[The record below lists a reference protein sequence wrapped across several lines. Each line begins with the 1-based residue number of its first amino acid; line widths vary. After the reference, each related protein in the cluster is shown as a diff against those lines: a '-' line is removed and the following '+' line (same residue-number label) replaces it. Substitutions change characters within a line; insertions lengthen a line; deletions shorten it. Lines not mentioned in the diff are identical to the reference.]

1 MNCQNNIPL
10 IPGSLAVVVGA
21 GRSGLAAAR
30 LLGTLGLKVRI
41 LEKKNNPSL
50 CTLAQAEG
58 WELLLGEHSSEQFKG
73 AAVIIPSPGVPVSA
87 LLPFL
92 PAEAQNLIMGEMELA
107 YTQLV
112 ARKSKEAII
121 AITGTSGKTT
131 TASICAAML
140 EEAGKKV
147 FLGGNI
153 GVPLSEYLLASEL
166 AGAQTGERPN
176 ALPNLLADVLVLEVS
191 SFQLQTCRSF
201 RPNVAMLL
209 NISENHLDYHAD
221 MAEYSDAKFKLF
233 ACQTSSDY
241 AIFPEEMRADA
252 LVQSL
257 AAQKIFFKTGNN
269 FPNTSLLGQH
279 NQLNLEAAWQAVHA
293 LELLGLEGLSLQA
306 AQNAAANFQAIEHRL
321 ERLPEING
329 VMFVNDSKSTTVDS
343 LRVALNA
350 MNRPVL
356 LLAGGVFKGGDLTAL
371 IPLIKEKVRAVGLF
385 GASREVFETAWQSVT
400 DVSWSPSL
408 EEACKKLL
416 AKAQRGDVLLLS
428 PATASFDLYSN
439 YKERG
444 NDFKRI
450 WESLQ

>member
-140 EEAGKKV
+140 EQAGKKV

-153 GVPLSEYLLASEL
+153 GTPLSEYVLASGQANEK
-166 AGAQTGERPN
+166 
-176 ALPNLLADVLVLEVS
+176 ADVLVLEVS

-201 RPNVAMLL
+201 RPQVGMFL
-209 NISENHLDYHAD
+209 NISENHLDYHVD
-221 MAEYSDAKFKLF
+221 MAEYRDAKFKLF
-233 ACQTSSDY
+233 ACQTASDY
-241 AIFPEEMRADA
+241 AIFPEKMSSDA
-252 LVQSL
+252 QVQSL
-257 AAQKIFFKTGNN
+257 AAQKIFFKVGSN
-269 FPNTSLLGQH
+269 FTHTSLLGEH
-279 NQLNLEAAWQAVHA
+279 NQLNLEAAWQAMHA
-293 LELLGLEGLSLQA
+293 LELLGMPGLSLQA
-306 AQNAAANFQAIEHRL
+306 AQKAAATFKAIEHRL
-321 ERLPEING
+321 ELLPEING
-329 VMFVNDSKSTTVDS
+329 VMFINDSKSTTVES
-343 LRVALNA
+343 LRVALTA

-356 LLAGGVFKGGDLTAL
+356 LLAGGVFKGGDLSAL

-385 GASREVFETAWQSVT
+385 GSSREIFEKAWQGT
-400 DVSWSPSL
+400 TTISWSPNL
-408 EEACKKLL
+408 AEACHKLL
-416 AKAQRGDVLLLS
+416 GQAKPGDVLLLS
-428 PATASFDLYSN
+428 PATASFDLYAN